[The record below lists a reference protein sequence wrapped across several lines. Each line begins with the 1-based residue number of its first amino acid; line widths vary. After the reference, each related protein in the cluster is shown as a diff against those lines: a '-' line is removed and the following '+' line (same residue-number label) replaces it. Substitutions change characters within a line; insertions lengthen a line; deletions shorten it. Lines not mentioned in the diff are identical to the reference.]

1 MLAAT
6 IRNRGRSPTFSG
18 LLLLGF
24 TCQWSRLRFLVGYYF
39 LLALLIGL
47 SACRPLPLIVRSH
60 SDFQPAVISPDQT
73 VSTQRSLKASTN
85 RRPLSFHLIAEMG
98 TTGQGAGEFL
108 YPTDLDV
115 DLSGLIYVADTG
127 NNRIQVLT
135 SGGDFQAEFG
145 HHGWQIGEFDG
156 PNDVVI
162 GQSTFFLAD
171 TGNDRVQICQ
181 MIDHLLT
188 PFGQASSQGQSQSA
202 FSWLDRP
209 TGIDLSTG
217 GEVYLVDQGHH
228 RILKFDP
235 NGQLLFAHG
244 RYGDG
249 VDQFRQPIDLAVD
262 RQGNYYVVDAG
273 NSKIKKYDFSGNF
286 ILEWDHHLQQPNRI
300 AAHGRVYVTD
310 SRSVKVFTIEG
321 QYLTSFG
328 HFEYPSGIATLD
340 DQYLYVSDLL
350 QNTISVF
357 EVRQA
362 KAELR

>member
-6 IRNRGRSPTFSG
+6 IRNRGRSPTFSRP
-18 LLLLGF
+18 LLLDF
-24 TCQWSRLRFLVGYYF
+24 ICQLSRLRFSVDHYLLLV
-39 LLALLIGL
+39 LLIGI
-47 SACRPLPLIVRSH
+47 SACRTLPLIVRSH
-60 SDFQPAVISPDQT
+60 ADFQSAVILPDQAA
-73 VSTQRSLKASTN
+73 SAQSSLKASTDHQS
-85 RRPLSFHLIAEMG
+85 LSFHLIAEIG

-108 YPTDLDV
+108 SPTDLDV
-115 DLSGLIYVADTG
+115 DLYGLIYVADTG

-162 GQSTFFLAD
+162 GQSTLFLAD
-171 TGNDRVQICQ
+171 TGNDRMQICQ
-181 MIDHLLT
+181 MIDHLLA
-188 PFGQASSQGQSQSA
+188 PFGQASSQGQGQSA
-202 FSWLDRP
+202 FSWLNRP
-209 TGIDLSTG
+209 AGIDLSTN

-235 NGQLLFAHG
+235 NGQLLFSHG

-249 VDQFRQPIDLAVD
+249 IDRFRHPTDLAVD
-262 RQGNYYVVDAG
+262 RQGDFYVVDAG

-310 SRSVKVFTIEG
+310 SKSVEVFTTEG

-340 DQYLYVSDLL
+340 DRYLYVSDLQ

-362 KAELR
+362 KTEQR